1 MKRRAAG
8 RALGLALLPPA
19 LLSACAHPGAV
30 ATAPSRSGRLLLRV
44 GPADAPPLRSVA
56 AGFEYQGDARVG
68 RLSLDGPLGARLAE
82 ARWSDTGVV
91 LTDASGERRYDS
103 LSALAAELLGEPLPL
118 QALGDWLLGRPWPD
132 APAEPSATGF
142 AQAGW
147 QVDTHALAEQGLLLA
162 TREQPAPTLLLRIV
176 LDR

>member
-8 RALGLALLPPA
+8 RALSLALLPPA
-19 LLSACAHPGAV
+19 LLSACAHRA
-30 ATAPSRSGRLLLRV
+30 AAPAAPARSGRLLLRV

-56 AGFEYQGDARVG
+56 AGFEYQGDARAG
-68 RLSLDGPLGARLAE
+68 RLALDGPLGARLAE
-82 ARWSDTGVV
+82 ARWGDTGVV
-91 LTDASGERRYDS
+91 LTDAAGERRYDS

-118 QALGDWLLGRPWPD
+118 QALGDWLLGQPWPD
-132 APAEPSATGF
+132 APAEPTAQGF

-147 QVDTHALAEQGLLLA
+147 QVDTRALAAQGLLLA
-162 TREQPAPTLLLRIV
+162 TRDTPAPALLLRVV